1 MRNFTAIKVNPT
13 DNDMED
19 VAAYRNLIFEALR
32 SALDA
37 KGAVRLTEE
46 QARNLANEL
55 SDAEIEEGMPF
66 NTPEEVAALLLESGL
81 E

>member
-1 MRNFTAIKVNPT
+1 MRNFTAIIVNPT

-19 VAAYRNLIFEALR
+19 VAAYRNLILEALR